1 MLDSKLQ
8 SEYSVARMFV
18 QTTCCKHGKHTYLTY
33 LVRESFR
40 SPKGPRSRT
49 ICNITA
55 LPPNTRELIAQSL
68 RGQSFVPGDQLGL
81 ANALNFGGLVV
92 LRQAWDQFDL
102 ERLFAGLSDARGV
115 GLLKAMILGRIL
127 FPSAKLAL
135 ADHARGTLLAAACG
149 LDQATED
156 FDEDDLYGAMD
167 QLTGRWVGMEKQLY
181 TQGFPQGV
189 SLVLYD
195 LTSVYFEGEGPAGIS
210 RYGHSRDHRSDRP
223 QIILAVAADAQGV
236 PLHLE
241 VLRGNRGDTTTLQG
255 LLTTLRRRFGIQE
268 AVFVFDG
275 GMSSKVNLEAVE
287 ALGLKYVTRLGAA
300 TLEQLLEQL
309 PADPSPELWD
319 RTRVM
324 EIVREGKR
332 YVIAGG
338 PWRQQRD
345 QQRRQARL
353 AKAETELKRLAAVK
367 RKRVNAQKLA
377 SQAGRALQR
386 LKAHKYF
393 EYSVDPQGKLQWG
406 RRADSIR
413 AETVRDGLYLLGT
426 NTGTQEVSATGVLG
440 HYKNLLEVEDAF
452 CHLKSYLR
460 VRPVFHRRP
469 DRVRNHVRICFLA
482 YWLSAKL
489 ELQWRQKDQTIEVHN
504 LLRQLQCIRL
514 GRLELAGKAF
524 KTVVTHV
531 PKDMNGTLDKL
542 GLLPLFAAP
551 PTWATAD
558 CSK

>member
-1 MLDSKLQ
+1 MLDNKPRSQ
-8 SEYSVARMFV
+8 YSVARMFV
-18 QTTCCKHGKHTYLTY
+18 QTTRCKHGKHTYLTY

-55 LPPNTRELIAQSL
+55 LPADTRELITQSL

-102 ERLFAGLSDARGV
+102 EGLFAGLSDGRGV

-149 LDQATED
+149 LDQASED
-156 FDEDDLYGAMD
+156 FDEDDLYAAMD

-255 LLTTLRRRFGIQE
+255 LLSTLRRRFGIQE

-309 PADPSPELWD
+309 PADQSPELWD

-367 RKRVNAQKLA
+367 RKKVNAQKLA

-393 EYSVDPQGKLQWG
+393 EYWVDARGKLQWS
-406 RRADSIR
+406 RRTDSIR

-426 NTGTQEVSATGVLG
+426 NTDAQEVSATGVLA

-469 DRVRNHVRICFLA
+469 DRVRNHVRICFIA

-551 PTWATAD
+551 PAWATAG